1 MTVKR
6 FYFLPAVAPL
16 TLLAAFVLPVSANAQ
31 DVQVVPQA
39 LGTPAPALSAQVQA
53 LSAQATTGQNT
64 QALLDRLDRLE
75 RDIRTLNQQIAGMP
89 TQAPSAAAP
98 APTPVAQAPA
108 SQIEYTEGEGMLSR
122 VMVRLDAL
130 ESEVRTATG
139 QSESLSFGIEQLTK
153 RFDKLMVDLD
163 YRLARLEGD
172 TPGSFASQPAIS
184 APPSPGSVSKV
195 GAMPPVGQGTEG
207 STSDQ
212 GTMLKNGLYQPG
224 AQGGGVLGTLSK
236 SKLDAIELEAGKK
249 EGPADGATATD
260 VAAVSTPDASAM
272 APSVTTPAAA
282 PITAPVASVLPE
294 GSVQDRYRFA
304 FDLTRQA
311 RYEEAEIAFKAFV
324 AAHGDAPLAN
334 NARYWLA
341 ETFYVRKRYMDAAQA
356 FFEAYKKAPTGP
368 KAPDS
373 LLKLG
378 MSMAGLEKPTE
389 ACTTFGKLRKEFT
402 PLKANIEQALNRETK
417 RLSCK

>member
-6 FYFLPAVAPL
+6 FYFLPAVTSL
-16 TLLAAFVLPVSANAQ
+16 TLLAAFVLPLSAYAQ
-31 DVQVVPQA
+31 D
-39 LGTPAPALSAQVQA
+39 APVAPQA
-53 LSAQATTGQNT
+53 LSAPVATGQNT

-89 TQAPSAAAP
+89 TEEPSTAAPSTAAPVP
-98 APTPVAQAPA
+98 APTAQAPA
-108 SQIEYTEGEGMLSR
+108 PQIEYTEGEGMLSR

-153 RFDKLMVDLD
+153 RFDKLMLDLD

-195 GAMPPVGQGTEG
+195 GAMPPVGEAADGAAAE
-207 STSDQ
+207 Q

-224 AQGGGVLGTLSK
+224 AQEGGVLGTMSK
-236 SKLDAIELEAGKK
+236 SKLDAIKLETGKK
-249 EGPADGATATD
+249 DTADDGAPATD
-260 VAAVSTPDASAM
+260 VAVASPPAVSTPPSVATPAV
-272 APSVTTPAAA
+272 APSAA
-282 PITAPVASVLPE
+282 PGASVLPE
-294 GSVQDRYRFA
+294 GSVQDQYRFA

-341 ETFYVRKRYMDAAQA
+341 ETFYVRKRYMDSAQA

-378 MSMAGLEKPTE
+378 MSMAGMEKSTE
-389 ACTTFGKLRKEFT
+389 ACATFGKLRKEFT
-402 PLKANIEQALNRETK
+402 PLKANIEQALNREIK

>member
-1 MTVKR
+1 MTLKS
-6 FYFLPAVAPL
+6 FYSAPTVAPL
-16 TLLAAFVLPVSANAQ
+16 ALLLALMQPLSVSAQNAP
-31 DVQVVPQA
+31 VQPQV
-39 LGTPAPALSAQVQA
+39 LNAPAS
-53 LSAQATTGQNT
+53 GQNT

-89 TQAPSAAAP
+89 LDTSRAAAP
-98 APTPVAQAPA
+98 RAPA
-108 SQIEYTEGEGMLSR
+108 LAAQPPAPQIEYTEGEGMLSR

-139 QSESLSFGIEQLTK
+139 QSESLTFGLEQLTK

-163 YRLARLEGD
+163 YRLARLEGGN
-172 TPGSFASQPAIS
+172 PGSFASQPAIS
-184 APPSPGSVSKV
+184 AAPAPGSVSKV
-195 GAMPPVGQGTEG
+195 GAMPPVGQGVEG
-207 STSDQ
+207 STSEQ

-224 AQGGGVLGTLSK
+224 AQGGGVLGTMSK
-236 SKLDAIELEAGKK
+236 SKLDEIEMEAGKK
-249 EGPADGATATD
+249 DAPADGAAQTD
-260 VAAVSTPDASAM
+260 VAAVTAPAP
-272 APSVTTPAAA
+272 APSVATPAVA
-282 PITAPVASVLPE
+282 PAPVASVLPE

-324 AAHGDAPLAN
+324 AEHGEEPLAN

-356 FFEAYKKAPTGP
+356 FFASYKKAPTGP

-402 PLKANIEQALNRETK
+402 PLKANIEQALNREVK
-417 RLSCK
+417 RLNCK

>member
-6 FYFLPAVAPL
+6 FYFSPAVAPL
-16 TLLAAFVLPVSANAQ
+16 TLLAAFVLPLSASAQ
-31 DVQVVPQA
+31 D
-39 LGTPAPALSAQVQA
+39 APIQAQVEPQA
-53 LSAQATTGQNT
+53 LSAPAVVGQNT

-89 TQAPSAAAP
+89 TESPSAVAPAAAP
-98 APTPVAQAPA
+98 ATQAPA
-108 SQIEYTEGEGMLSR
+108 PQIEYTEGEGMLSR

-139 QSESLSFGIEQLTK
+139 QSESLTFGIEQLTQ

-195 GAMPPVGQGTEG
+195 GAMPPVGQSVEG
-207 STSDQ
+207 STPEQ

-224 AQGGGVLGTLSK
+224 AQGGGVLGTMSK
-236 SKLDAIELEAGKK
+236 STLDAIELETGKK
-249 EGPADGATATD
+249 EGPADGSELTD
-260 VAAVSTPDASAM
+260 VAAASPAVST
-272 APSVTTPAAA
+272 APSVATPTVA
-282 PITAPVASVLPE
+282 PVTAPVATPSASVLPE
-294 GSVQDRYRFA
+294 GSVQDQYRFA

-324 AAHGDAPLAN
+324 AAHEDEPLAN

-341 ETFYVRKRYMDAAQA
+341 ETFYVRKRYMEAAQA

-402 PLKANIEQALNRETK
+402 PLKANIEQALNREIK

>member
-1 MTVKR
+1 MTLKS
-6 FYFLPAVAPL
+6 FYFSPAVAPL
-16 TLLAAFVLPVSANAQ
+16 TLLAAFVLPLSVSAQ
-31 DVQVVPQA
+31 DAPV
-39 LGTPAPALSAQVQA
+39 TPQA
-53 LSAQATTGQNT
+53 LSAPAAAGQNT

-89 TQAPSAAAP
+89 TETPSAVAPTAVQPP
-98 APTPVAQAPA
+98 AP
-108 SQIEYTEGEGMLSR
+108 QIEYTEGEGMLSR

-139 QSESLSFGIEQLTK
+139 QSESLTYGIEQLTR

-195 GAMPPVGQGTEG
+195 GAMPPVGQGVEG
-207 STSDQ
+207 STPEQ

-224 AQGGGVLGTLSK
+224 AQDGGVLGTMSK
-236 SKLDAIELEAGKK
+236 TTLDEIELEAGKK
-249 EGPADGATATD
+249 DGPADGTELTD
-260 VAAVSTPDASAM
+260 VAAASAPTVSAV
-272 APSVTTPAAA
+272 APSVATPAAA
-282 PITAPVASVLPE
+282 PVAAPVASVLPE

-324 AAHGDAPLAN
+324 AAHEDEPLAN

-356 FFEAYKKAPTGP
+356 FFAAYKKAPTGP

-378 MSMAGLEKPTE
+378 MSMAGLEKATE

-402 PLKANIEQALNRETK
+402 PLKANIEQALNREIK